1 MDANDAWEAN
11 TLAKTVLTK
20 LGVTDLMKDV
30 SELSGGQR
38 KRVAIAKNI
47 IQPAD
52 LLILDEPTNHLDNE
66 TIEWLEGYLSQY
78 PGAVMLVTHD
88 RYFLNRVT
96 NRIYELERGSLYTY
110 KGNYEVFLEKR
121 AEREAL
127 AEQKETKRQN
137 LLRRELAW
145 LRRGAKA
152 RSTKQKRE
160 WTERRRSRSKRAGS
174 LRITRF
180 RDRFPPSRK
189 TSNRSR

>member
-1 MDANDAWEAN
+1 MGCKH
-11 TLAKTVLTK
+11 LGKTVLSK
-20 LGVTDLMKDV
+20 LGVNDV
-30 SELSGGQR
+30 TNRSMSSQAARKTGGHCQ
-38 KRVAIAKNI
+38 NL

-121 AEREAL
+121 AEREAQ

-152 RSTKQKRE
+152 RSTKQKARIDRVE
-160 WTERRRSRSKRAGS
+160 TLKEQTGPQSSGS
-174 LRITRF
+174 LDFAIGSHRLGNRLLK
-180 RDRFPPSRK
+180 RR
-189 TSNRSR
+189 TS